1 METEREETIEA
12 DRREV
17 GARRSRMKTSKFQ
30 ECAGMSMEIVRNQE
44 KQKDVDYVTAAKTL
58 VEL

>member
-12 DRREV
+12 DWGKV
-17 GARRSRMKTSKFQ
+17 GTRRSRMKTSKLQ
-30 ECAGMSMEIVRNQE
+30 KCAGMSMEIVRNQE
-44 KQKDVDYVTAAKTL
+44 KQKDVDYITAAKTL